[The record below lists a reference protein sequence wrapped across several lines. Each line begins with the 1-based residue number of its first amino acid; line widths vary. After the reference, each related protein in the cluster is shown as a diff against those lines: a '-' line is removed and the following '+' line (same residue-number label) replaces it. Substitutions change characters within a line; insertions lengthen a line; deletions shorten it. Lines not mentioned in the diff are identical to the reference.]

1 MIAPLAVSIGD
12 PAGIGPEIVAKAWG
26 ARHDAALLP
35 FFAVG
40 DARAIEA
47 VWAGPL
53 ARITDPSKAE
63 TTFNDALPVLDLEES
78 GPVRPGHP
86 SLESARSALDALEI
100 AVGLARSGAAS
111 AVVTGPIAK
120 AQMYAIGFRHPG
132 QTEFIAERCGV
143 APENIV
149 MLLAG
154 RDLRVVP
161 ATIHVPFG
169 EVLNHLTT
177 DLLVSRG
184 RALARGLKR
193 DFGIDAPRIAV
204 AGLNPH
210 AGENGALGSEE
221 ADIIQPAID
230 ILQADDIDC
239 FGPISPDTLFARR
252 TRETYDAALCM
263 YHDQALIPV
272 KTLYFDEGVNM
283 TLGLP
288 IIRTSPD
295 HGTAF
300 GIAGSNRADP
310 GATIAAIRMAAD
322 AASIR
327 HQAG

>member
-12 PAGIGPEIVAKAWG
+12 PAGIGPEIVAKAWD
-26 ARHDAALLP
+26 ARRDAALPP

-53 ARITDPSKAE
+53 ARITDPSKAGNAFDE
-63 TTFNDALPVLDLEES
+63 TLPVLDLEET
-78 GPVRPGHP
+78 GAVRPGRP

-120 AQMYAIGFRHPG
+120 SQMYAIGFRHPG

-169 EVLNHLTT
+169 QVLDHLTT

-221 ADIIQPAID
+221 ADIIRPAID
-230 ILQADDIDC
+230 ILRADGIDC
-239 FGPISPDTLFARR
+239 FGPVSPDTLFARR

-310 GATIAAIRMAAD
+310 SATIAAIRMAAD
-322 AASIR
+322 AASVR
-327 HQAG
+327 HQGG